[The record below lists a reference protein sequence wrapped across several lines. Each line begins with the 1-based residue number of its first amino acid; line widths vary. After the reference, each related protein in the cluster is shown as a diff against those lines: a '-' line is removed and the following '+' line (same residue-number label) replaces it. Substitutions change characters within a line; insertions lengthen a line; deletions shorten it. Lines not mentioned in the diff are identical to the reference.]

1 MESLINDLRY
11 TFREFRKRPSFTITA
26 VLSLALGIGATSA
39 VFSVIYAVLIDP
51 FPYPHSD
58 RIVSIQL
65 IDKTGDDHG
74 TGFSGLAIDQL
85 RQLKSFESVVAD
97 QGWNLTTTDGDIP
110 EDVQTL
116 GISTDSPNFWGV
128 PAMLGRWLI
137 PSDAPPGQD
146 PQHVAVI
153 SYDFWQRYFLG
164 DPNVIGRKFQLVHEP
179 YEVVGVMPPRFK
191 WGQNDVYR
199 PLKLNHTPAFEY
211 GATLRLRPGVTIAQ
225 ANAEL
230 QPLLEQ
236 YAKQYPQY
244 FPESFRVN
252 VKNIIQLY
260 AAPLGPTLYLLLG
273 AVVSL
278 LLIGCGNV
286 SILLLARGA
295 ERQREFAVRAAV
307 GANRNRMV
315 RQLLTESL
323 TIAIAGTALGL
334 LIAWRGVALI
344 VAYLPEDSFPS
355 ESVIKIN
362 IPVVLFSVALAFA
375 TTLLFGIWPA
385 LQLSRPN
392 LAQLLQN
399 GMRRIAGSTHAR
411 RTHSIMVGAQV
422 ALTVLMLTLATTA
435 AKGFLHLVNTNLGYD
450 PSNCMSLPIPIHQ
463 SSHTAWQDR
472 AQYYDNLVS
481 RIAQMPQVEIAGIST
496 DATPPWNGENRRIQI
511 MNHANSEKPEIRL
524 NFISSEY
531 FPLLHIPLA
540 QGRLW
545 DHAEIMRGANL
556 AVINETMA
564 RQFWPNGNA
573 IGQEVRIVD
582 MKSEPP
588 YSPAA
593 PDAAN
598 WLQIIGI
605 AADARDD
612 GLRKPVRPGLY
623 VPYTLQMWMFTQ
635 ILVRTRVPPL
645 SILRD
650 LRAQIAKVDPDQQVI
665 AQPRDLQGWITHM
678 PEYAQQRLAATLFGT
693 FSILALALATVGLY
707 SVVSF
712 GVATRTNEFGIRIA
726 LGADAAKIFR
736 LVLASTVL
744 NVSIGLAAGLALSLA
759 LGKLVVKWV
768 NESSRD
774 PLVLGAVTLLLISAA
789 LLAAFLPARRASSTD
804 PMVALRYE

>member
-1 MESLINDLRY
+1 
-11 TFREFRKRPSFTITA
+11 
-26 VLSLALGIGATSA
+26 
-39 VFSVIYAVLIDP
+39 
-51 FPYPHSD
+51 
-58 RIVSIQL
+58 
-65 IDKTGDDHG
+65 
-74 TGFSGLAIDQL
+74 
-85 RQLKSFESVVAD
+85 
-97 QGWNLTTTDGDIP
+97 
-110 EDVQTL
+110 
-116 GISTDSPNFWGV
+116 
-128 PAMLGRWLI
+128 
-137 PSDAPPGQD
+137 
-146 PQHVAVI
+146 
-153 SYDFWQRYFLG
+153 
-164 DPNVIGRKFQLVHEP
+164 
-179 YEVVGVMPPRFK
+179 MPPRFK
-191 WGQNDVYR
+191 WGANDVYR
-199 PLKLNHTPAFEY
+199 PLKLNHTPTFEY
-211 GATLRLRPGVTIAQ
+211 DATIRLRPGVTAAQ

-244 FPESFRVN
+244 FPESFRVS
-252 VKNIIQLY
+252 VKNIIELY
-260 AAPLGPTLYLLLG
+260 AAPLGPTLYLLLA

-295 ERQREFAVRAAV
+295 ERQREFAVRSAV

-323 TIAIAGTALGL
+323 AIAISGTALGL
-334 LIAWRGVALI
+334 LIAWRGMALI

-355 ESVIKIN
+355 ESIIKIN

-392 LAQLLQN
+392 LSQLLQN
-399 GMRRIAGSTHAR
+399 GMRRIAGSSHAR
-411 RTHSIMVGAQV
+411 RTHSVMVGAQV

-435 AKGFLHLVNTNLGYD
+435 AKGFLHIVKTNLGYD
-450 PSNCMSLPIPIHQ
+450 PSNSMSLPIPVHQ
-463 SSHTAWQDR
+463 NSHVEWKDR
-472 AQYYDNLVS
+472 AQYFDNLRS
-481 RIAQMPQVEIAGIST
+481 RIAQMPQVEMAGIST
-496 DATPPWNGENRRIQI
+496 DATPPWNGVDRRIEI
-511 MNHANSEKPEIRL
+511 MNRANSEKPEVRL
-524 NFISSEY
+524 NFIGSEY
-531 FPLLHIPLA
+531 FQVLRIPLA
-540 QGRLW
+540 QGRVW

-556 AVINETMA
+556 AIINEAMA
-564 RQFWPNGNA
+564 RQFWPDGNA

-582 MKSEPP
+582 LKSEPP

-605 AADARDD
+605 AGDARDD

-645 SILRD
+645 SILHD

-665 AQPRDLQGWITHM
+665 AQPRDLNGWIARM
-678 PEYAQQRLAATLFGT
+678 PEYAQQRLAATLFGI
-693 FSILALALATVGLY
+693 FAILALALAAVGLY

-712 GVATRTNEFGIRIA
+712 GVATRTNEFGIRMA

-736 LVLASTVL
+736 LVLASTAL
-744 NVSIGLAAGLALSLA
+744 NVSIGLAAGLGLSLA

-789 LLAAFLPARRASSTD
+789 LLAAFLPARRAASTD

>member
-1 MESLINDLRY
+1 MEALVNDLRY
-11 TFREFRKRPSFTITA
+11 TFREFRKRPAFTITA
-26 VLSLALGIGATSA
+26 ILSLALGIGATSA

-58 RIVSIQL
+58 RIVSVQL
-65 IDKTGDDHG
+65 IDKTGDDRG
-74 TGFSGLAIDQL
+74 TGFSGSQIDQL

-97 QGWNLTTTDGDIP
+97 QGWNLVTTDGDVP
-110 EDVQTL
+110 DDVQAL
-116 GISTDSPNFWGV
+116 GISTESPDFFGMR
-128 PAMLGRWLI
+128 PMLGRWLI

-146 PQHVAVI
+146 AQQVVVL
-153 SYDFWQRYFLG
+153 SYDFWLRYFMG
-164 DPNVIGRKFQLVHEP
+164 DPNVIGRKIQLVHVP

-191 WGQNDVYR
+191 WGANDLYR
-199 PLKLNHTPAFEY
+199 PLKVAHTEELQY
-211 GATLRLRPGVTIAQ
+211 DATIRLRPGVTLAQ

-230 QPLLEQ
+230 QPLLEH
-236 YAKQYPQY
+236 YAKEHPQY
-244 FPESFRVN
+244 YPESFRVN
-252 VKNIIQLY
+252 IKNIIQLY

-323 TIAIAGTALGL
+323 AIAISGTALGL
-334 LIAWRGVALI
+334 LIAWRGLALI
-344 VAYLPEDSFPS
+344 VAFLPEDSFPS

-385 LQLSRPN
+385 LQLSRPD

-411 RTHSIMVGAQV
+411 RTHTVMVGAQV

-435 AKGFLHLVNTNLGYD
+435 AKGFLHIVKTNLGYD
-450 PSNCMSLPIPIHQ
+450 PSNAMSLPIPIHQ
-463 SSHTAWQDR
+463 NSHVAWQDR
-472 AQYYDNLVS
+472 AQYFDNLVS
-481 RIAQMPQVEIAGIST
+481 RIAQMPQVEMAGIST
-496 DATPPWNGENRRIQI
+496 DATPPWNGADRRIEI
-511 MNHANSEKPEIRL
+511 MNRANSEKPEVRL

-531 FPLLHIPLA
+531 FQVLRIPLA

-556 AVINETMA
+556 AVVNETMA

-573 IGQEVRIVD
+573 IGQEVKIVD

-593 PDAAN
+593 PDAGN

-612 GLRKPVRPGLY
+612 GLRKPVRAGLY

-645 SILRD
+645 SILHD
-650 LRAQIAKVDPDQQVI
+650 LRAQIAKVDHDQQVI
-665 AQPRDLQGWITHM
+665 GQPRDLNGWIARM
-678 PEYAQQRLAATLFGT
+678 PEYAQQRLAATLFGI
-693 FSILALALATVGLY
+693 FAILALALATVGLY

-712 GVATRTNEFGIRIA
+712 GVATRTNEFGIRMA
-726 LGADAAKIFR
+726 LGADASKIFR

-759 LGKLVVKWV
+759 LGKLVIKWV

-774 PLVLGAVTLLLISAA
+774 PLILGAVTLLLISAA

-804 PMVALRYE
+804 PMIALRYE